1 MQTVRDNFDA
11 SRFDAYVDGAV
22 AGSLHYRIQDGQMWI
37 LGVVID
43 PEYQGPDLV
52 QGLVGN
58 ALAQAHRR
66 RLAVLPF
73 CVEARRHV
81 FAHPV
86 YLKLVPQTERR
97 RFSRSLTAAAGG
109 RTRRS
114 RTAAARMK
122 AAA

>member
-1 MQTVRDNFDA
+1 MQTVRDNFGA
-11 SRFDAYVDGAV
+11 SRFDAYVDGVV
-22 AGSLHYRIQDGQMWI
+22 AGSLHYRIHDGQMWL

-52 QGLVGN
+52 QGLVGT

-86 YLKLVPQTERR
+86 YLKLVPPTERK
-97 RFSRSLTAAAGG
+97 RFSRSLTAAG